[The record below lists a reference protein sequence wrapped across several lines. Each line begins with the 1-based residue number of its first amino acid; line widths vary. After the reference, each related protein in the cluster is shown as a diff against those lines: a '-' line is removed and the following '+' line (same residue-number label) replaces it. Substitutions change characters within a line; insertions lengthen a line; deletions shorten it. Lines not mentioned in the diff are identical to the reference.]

1 MSDIPARLLNAIRAD
16 APQVVR
22 IVGNSPLAE
31 QLRAHLRDEAPPE
44 AKQLDLA
51 ILVLDS
57 THGQA
62 DPEESDIAMTRD
74 VLATRCLAWVIDASS
89 WPDDE
94 LRALGFTPVADALW
108 GYNIAD
114 YKPVPDW
121 LNPRHWANPELWD
134 KHRW

>member
-1 MSDIPARLLNAIRAD
+1 MLGQSN
-16 APQVVR
+16 
-22 IVGNSPLAE
+22 
-31 QLRAHLRDEAPPE
+31 
-44 AKQLDLA
+44 
-51 ILVLDS
+51 
-57 THGQA
+57 GQA
-62 DPEESDIAMTRD
+62 DPPLADIAHARD
-74 VLATRCLAWVIDASS
+74 IGARRCLAWVVDHAA

-94 LRALGFTPVADALW
+94 LRALGFSPVAPQLW